1 MLYQHLVTGYS
12 SNHFFLSFAYILRI
26 SHGILKHVCG
36 CVCLCERQREMLGNL
51 LKNIQKNLNTT
62 VMFQSFG
69 SFKAASF
76 NVDCVIDI

>member
-1 MLYQHLVTGYS
+1 
-12 SNHFFLSFAYILRI
+12 
-26 SHGILKHVCG
+26 
-36 CVCLCERQREMLGNL
+36 MLGNL